1 MINIPKRETPF
12 QYLENR
18 DGKEFD
24 KTIVA
29 NWYKARTYVI
39 ERLKEIKIGPSSEKT
54 LKVIVEIDG
63 QHKDLMLSVVR
74 HLALAAHFA
83 NYEEY
88 DEFGNISQKNCTTI
102 IIVSKDNNIEEELK
116 KKHYLNNLLKFCQY
130 IINGEY
136 GNTASHLIPIDI
148 DIVITTHTSNDIDE
162 DFVKMTYEDVEYVLG
177 QKDDNEIFSIDT
189 RKAALC
195 YDVYNLGKEINNL
208 PYEDVHNISRYNQA
222 LNVFQY
228 NRLQNEIKPI
238 INEKWKDSQAEVTN
252 GLSNIFCAD
261 RFSSIAA
268 GIKDTCSS
276 TGEDET
282 TLWEDKSM
290 KLAISEHSR
299 WVVEKLI
306 LGFRPLNDNERY
318 RYEELWGNQRKRYL
332 TLLKEA
338 PEILLKKF
346 HEDYSSEIYY
356 DYNGTEHIDPAHI
369 NLCSFKEL
377 RRVDPDNRK
386 YDSFLM
392 LAIPIILNKTKE

>member
-1 MINIPKRETPF
+1 MIIIPQKEMPF
-12 QYLENR
+12 QYLKNR
-18 DGKEFD
+18 NGKEFD
-24 KTIVA
+24 KTIVE

-39 ERLKEIKIGPSSEKT
+39 EKLKDIIIGPCSKKT
-54 LKVIVEIDG
+54 LKAIVEIDR
-63 QHKDLMLSVVR
+63 QHKGLMLSVVR
-74 HLALAAHFA
+74 HLALAAHFT

-88 DEFGNISQKNCTTI
+88 DEFGEISYKNCTTI

-116 KKHYLNNLLKFCQY
+116 KEHCLNNLLKYCQY

-148 DIVITTHTSNDIDE
+148 DIVITTHTPNDMDE
-162 DFVKMTYEDVEYVLG
+162 DVVNMTYEDVEHVLG

-195 YDVYNLGKEINNL
+195 HDVYNLGKEINNL
-208 PYEDVHNISRYNQA
+208 PFEDIHNISRYNQA

-228 NRLQNEIKPI
+228 NRIRNDIKPI
-238 INEKWKDSQAEVTN
+238 INEKWKDSQTEVTN
-252 GLSNIFCAD
+252 WLSNIFCAD
-261 RFSSIAA
+261 RFPSIAA
-268 GIKDTCSS
+268 GIKDTCSL
-276 TGEDET
+276 TGENET

-299 WVVEKLI
+299 WIVEKLI

-318 RYEELWGNQRKRYL
+318 RYEELWGKQRKRYL

-356 DYNGTEHIDPAHI
+356 DYNGTEHIAPAHI

-392 LAIPIILNKTKE
+392 LAIPIILDKIKE